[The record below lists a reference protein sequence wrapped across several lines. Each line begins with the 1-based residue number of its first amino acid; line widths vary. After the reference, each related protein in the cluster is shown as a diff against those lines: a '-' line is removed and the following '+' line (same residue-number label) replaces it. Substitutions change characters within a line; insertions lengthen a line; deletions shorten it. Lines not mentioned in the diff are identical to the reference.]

1 MSRAGACLELL
12 SKQQAV
18 PCGGGRKQV
27 TDDRRRGCALGLCAE
42 RGPGPLEFLGCT
54 EGSGACRGGGPC
66 AWGPPATGGLCS
78 ACPGPSFHCSEGRG
92 GAASGPGL
100 QRARVCGL
108 RSGPAPS
115 DVLVLIMWPFASQA
129 IGVAITSWSEM

>member
-1 MSRAGACLELL
+1 MRTGAPRGAGAG
-12 SKQQAV
+12 AFGV
-18 PCGGGRKQV
+18 PGLYGRKWGLQ
-27 TDDRRRGCALGLCAE
+27 RGQPLCV
-42 RGPGPLEFLGCT
+42 
-54 EGSGACRGGGPC
+54 
-66 AWGPPATGGLCS
+66 GPPATGGLCS